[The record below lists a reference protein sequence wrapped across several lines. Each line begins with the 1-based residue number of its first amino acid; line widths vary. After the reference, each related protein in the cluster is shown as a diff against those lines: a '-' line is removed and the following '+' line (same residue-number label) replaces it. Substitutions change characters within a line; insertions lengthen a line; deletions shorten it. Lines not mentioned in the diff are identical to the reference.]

1 MVGKI
6 RLLLWLGAA
15 RCTALVT
22 TSNRAAMPRRGV
34 ALQGWLD
41 AFLPAPMTDEEF
53 EEDRRSR
60 WPEQYAAVL
69 DEWAEPLASDDALLS
84 RLRPLLARNQLTTRA
99 LELAYDAERDGW
111 SAEAFHR
118 GCDGRG
124 ACVVYAKTE
133 DGEEIGAYNPKGWAS
148 MGNAQ
153 GSKRERNSQLQRL
166 LSRPF
171 PTRNAR
177 PSPAAFLFLLR
188 DGGEPLKLRSAS
200 HIGCNSISSDAPDR
214 GIDFGVE
221 GLCIPLRASEDRGP
235 GSERR
240 AFSKLGVYYEGE
252 GALWGAGQTT
262 ALAELKVFAGVYAPG
277 EEYPYAGALIDPM
290 AAAVRLVDDGMKAP
304 PQNTAPPAVKP
315 YKPVC
320 AANNAAYAAANVQ
333 AASRSVCDALAAA
346 GVALVHDFI
355 SADEEAALLE
365 TVDGGA
371 WEGTLSRRVQHYGH
385 RF

>member
-1 MVGKI
+1 MAGKI

-22 TSNRAAMPRRGV
+22 PSNRAAMPRRGV
-34 ALQGWLD
+34 ALTGWLD

-69 DEWAEPLASDDALLS
+69 DDS
-84 RLRPLLARNQLTTRA
+84 RRGARTATTR
-99 LELAYDAERDGW
+99 RDGW

-133 DGEEIGAYNPKGWAS
+133 DGAEVGAYNPKGWAS
-148 MGNAQ
+148 MGNA
-153 GSKRERNSQLQRL
+153 
-166 LSRPF
+166 
-171 PTRNAR
+171 R
-177 PSPAAFLFLLR
+177 PSPAAFLFRLR

-277 EEYPYAGALIDPM
+277 EEYPYAGAVMDM
-290 AAAVRLVDDGMKAP
+290 TSG
-304 PQNTAPPAVKP
+304 
-315 YKPVC
+315 
-320 AANNAAYAAANVQ
+320 
-333 AASRSVCDALAAA
+333 
-346 GVALVHDFI
+346 
-355 SADEEAALLE
+355 
-365 TVDGGA
+365 
-371 WEGTLSRRVQHYGH
+371 
-385 RF
+385 

>member
-1 MVGKI
+1 MHNLLSMEVGKI

-34 ALQGWLD
+34 ALTGWLD

-69 DEWAEPLASDDALLS
+69 DEWAEPLASDDALVA

-111 SAEAFHR
+111 SAGAFHR

-133 DGEEIGAYNPKGWAS
+133 DGAEVGAYNPKGWAS
-148 MGNAQ
+148 MGNA
-153 GSKRERNSQLQRL
+153 
-166 LSRPF
+166 
-171 PTRNAR
+171 R
-177 PSPAAFLFLLR
+177 PSPAAFLFRLR

-277 EEYPYAGALIDPM
+277 EEYPYAGAVMDM
-290 AAAVRLVDDGMKAP
+290 TSG
-304 PQNTAPPAVKP
+304 
-315 YKPVC
+315 
-320 AANNAAYAAANVQ
+320 
-333 AASRSVCDALAAA
+333 
-346 GVALVHDFI
+346 
-355 SADEEAALLE
+355 
-365 TVDGGA
+365 
-371 WEGTLSRRVQHYGH
+371 
-385 RF
+385 

>member
-1 MVGKI
+1 MAGKI

-22 TSNRAAMPRRGV
+22 PSNRAAMPRRGV
-34 ALQGWLD
+34 ALTGWLD

-69 DEWAEPLASDDALLS
+69 DDS
-84 RLRPLLARNQLTTRA
+84 RRGSSNSPTAA
-99 LELAYDAERDGW
+99 RDGW

-133 DGEEIGAYNPKGWAS
+133 DGAEVGAYNPKGWAS
-148 MGNAQ
+148 MGNA
-153 GSKRERNSQLQRL
+153 
-166 LSRPF
+166 
-171 PTRNAR
+171 R
-177 PSPAAFLFLLR
+177 PSPAAFLFRLR

-214 GIDFGVE
+214 GIDFG
-221 GLCIPLRASEDRGP
+221 
-235 GSERR
+235 
-240 AFSKLGVYYEGE
+240 LGVYYEGE

-277 EEYPYAGALIDPM
+277 EEYPYAGAVMDM
-290 AAAVRLVDDGMKAP
+290 TSG
-304 PQNTAPPAVKP
+304 
-315 YKPVC
+315 
-320 AANNAAYAAANVQ
+320 
-333 AASRSVCDALAAA
+333 
-346 GVALVHDFI
+346 
-355 SADEEAALLE
+355 
-365 TVDGGA
+365 
-371 WEGTLSRRVQHYGH
+371 
-385 RF
+385 